1 MGTFWT
7 ISGSTWGQIKV
18 FLEPVWG
25 LLGAFGFISVF
36 FWGVSFLGILNR
48 IAAILEPLGTFWT
61 ISGLFRCRFEHLLD
75 RFGVVLGSFS
85 IILQCFVYGSFA
97 CVLCCFVVL
106 FWAAGGQGYL
116 APRVELGE
124 TGGLSETTC
133 QYTVGPGPVRG
144 LFRPLGRCMIRW
156 YVGFF
161 FVSPAPSVEPT
172 SSLLSES
179 GRVVGGG

>member
-1 MGTFWT
+1 MGSFWT
-7 ISGSTWGQIKV
+7 ISGSTWGQIEV

-36 FWGVSFLGILNR
+36 FGGVSFLGILNR

-97 CVLCCFVVL
+97 CVLCCFAVL

-161 FVSPAPSVEPT
+161 CF
-172 SSLLSES
+172 S
-179 GRVVGGG
+179 GSIC